1 MLTLTLPTMTCGG
14 CVAAVRQALAPLP
27 GLGQVEIDLA
37 TKQVRVEGAPDG
49 DKVRAAIREAGFEI
63 AA

>member
-14 CVAAVRQALAPLP
+14 CAAAVRQALAPLS
-27 GLGQVEIDLA
+27 GLGAVEIDLA
-37 TKQVRVEGAPDG
+37 TKQVRVAGAADG
-49 DKVRAAIREAGFEI
+49 EQVRAAIREAGFEI